1 MYIMSHT
8 AIITLTNEFLNSI
21 QNHML
26 SPKNMMNI
34 ANNQKPNFY
43 KPRVVEKKKANISN
57 LVRQKMFIPGKKDT
71 LFWIFYILK
80 NGFDKYN
87 LIGSNEYVYEKEVKV
102 GYIDKIRENKK
113 QLRQSNFNKLSVC
126 ENELINEE
134 IITLK
139 TFQVLC
145 SLEKIPFCFINSNII
160 YSDAFAELEIES
172 ELAPEIGTELDVNV
186 NVNDKYKNVNV
197 IHKTNSNHYALEI
210 DGYTMIG
217 NYIKTKY
224 KIDNLEK
231 PIKSIGNYKVDELKH
246 FMKYFKLPVVDDNG
260 KSLTKPKLYD
270 TIFNLLCV

>member
-8 AIITLTNEFLNSI
+8 AIITQTNEFLNSI

-57 LVRQKMFIPGKKDT
+57 LVRQKMFIPNKKDT

-87 LIGSNEYVYEKEVKV
+87 LIGSNEYVYEKDVKV
-102 GYIDKIRENKK
+102 SYIDKIRENKK

-145 SLEKIPFCFINSNII
+145 SLEKIQFCFINSNII
-160 YSDAFAELEIES
+160 YSDAFAELEI
-172 ELAPEIGTELDVNV
+172 GTELDDNI
-186 NVNDKYKNVNV
+186 NDKYKNVNV